1 MKEIDFI
8 GSENVV
14 NRTSSKK
21 MSLFGI
27 LSTIANEFVL
37 SFKLDKKNHFNSK
50 KIDAVKHF
58 TVFNGN
64 FDAMPIKISIRN
76 NN

>member
-21 MSLFGI
+21 ISLMGEPFNYCNGFI
-27 LSTIANEFVL
+27 L
-37 SFKLDKKNHFNSK
+37 SFKLDKTIILIQK
-50 KIDAVKHF
+50 KIDDVKHF

-64 FDAMPIKISIRN
+64 FDAMPIKNLIIIN
-76 NN
+76 N